1 MPYDT
6 ENHMYRLIRSCVLL
20 LALSAAAAPALPP
33 QFHAPAGFAVSGVRY
48 VQFDT
53 AKFEYPL
60 AGKTERV
67 NIEGHVWQLYLGS
80 NVRPVSDPAVTS
92 TKIAAALEHDG
103 WAILRHDGVLVAK
116 NGDLWLTG
124 YGNSGSVGVTMAQQT
139 PLPRPITLKP
149 PSTAVENV
157 ADSGDFPWLAPFPGA
172 KLKSTQ
178 HTDQRIDITAPH
190 AKETS
195 FAGPTVTKYYETPG
209 DVSSYEF
216 VSAYRRALPAAGW
229 TIVRDAI
236 GGDGFVL
243 AHYTKNGRDIWLY
256 THLAGTSQTVRVAD
270 TGAESASAN
279 LKRALDTAGRV
290 AVYGIYFDSDSAIP
304 KAESAA
310 TLQHILDLLT
320 GTPSLRLDIEGH
332 TDDSGTP
339 THNQQLSE
347 QRAMSVRSWLTS
359 HGIAASRLQSHGY
372 GATRPVA
379 DNKTPEGKA
388 KNRRVELATLGQV

>member
-1 MPYDT
+1 MK
-6 ENHMYRLIRSCVLL
+6 RLIRSAVLL
-20 LALSAAAAPALPP
+20 LAFSAAAAPALPP
-33 QFHAPAGFAVSGVRY
+33 QFHAPSGFAVSGVHY
-48 VQFDT
+48 VQFDA

-67 NIEGHVWQLYLGS
+67 NIEGHLWQLYLGS
-80 NVRPVSDPAVTS
+80 EARPVADPAVTS
-92 TKIAAALEHDG
+92 TKIAAAFEHDG
-103 WAILRHDGVLVAK
+103 WTILRRDQVLVAK

-124 YGNSGSVGVTMAQQT
+124 YGNSGSFKVTLAQQA
-139 PLPRPITLKP
+139 PLPRPITLTP
-149 PSTAVENV
+149 PNAAVENV
-157 ADSGDFPWLAPFPGA
+157 GDNADFPWLAPFPDA

-178 HTDQRIDITAPH
+178 HADQRIDITAPH
-190 AKETS
+190 ANESS
-195 FAGPTVTKYYETPG
+195 FAGPTVTKYYEVPG

-216 VSAYRRALPAAGW
+216 VSAYRRALPVAGW

-270 TGAESASAN
+270 TGAETASAN
-279 LKRALDTAGRV
+279 LRRALDTAGHV

-304 KAESAA
+304 TPESAA

-320 GTPSLRLDIEGH
+320 STPALRLDIEGH

-339 THNQQLSE
+339 AHNQQLSE
-347 QRAMSVRSWLTS
+347 QRAMSIRSWLVS
-359 HGIAASRLQSHGY
+359 HGITASRLESHGY
-372 GATRPVA
+372 GATRPVG

-388 KNRRVELATLGQV
+388 KNRRVELARLQ